1 MPMRKAQIEN
11 GLVINVIEVDPEAI
25 PEWCADWPESEDAG
39 IGWAYADG
47 AFLPPETSTP
57 PPAIEDYRAAIDAH
71 VEATA
76 RSRSYNSAAHLASYA
91 ASTVPLWAAEAQ
103 AFIAWRDQVW
113 VTAIG
118 LMQSLQEPP
127 AMEAVMAMLPQI
139 EWPE

>member
-1 MPMRKAQIEN
+1 MRKAQIEN
-11 GLVINVIEVDPEAI
+11 GVVVNVIEVDPADI
-25 PEWCADWPESEDAG
+25 PDWCADWPECESAG
-39 IGWAYADG
+39 PGWLFADG
-47 AFLPPETSTP
+47 EFSPPLVEAAPLTVD
-57 PPAIEDYRAAIDAH
+57 DYRAAIDAH

-76 RSRSYNSAAHLASYA
+76 RGRSYNSAAHLASYA
-91 ASTVPLWAAEAQ
+91 ASTVALWAAEAQ

-127 AMEAVMAMLPQI
+127 TIEETLGLLPQI